1 MKDETVGVKIL
12 LGEPKTALLR
22 LALPMIMAM
31 FFITLY
37 NVVDAFW
44 VAGLGPV
51 ALAAVG
57 YVFPFQFAIMGIGN
71 GIGIGG
77 GSAVSR
83 LIGMNEKERAENTAM
98 HTILIMIVSSVLI
111 TIPLYIA
118 SAPIF
123 ELMGASEAAAGAAAY
138 GSIIFL
144 GTPIIIF
151 SGVGY
156 SLLRAE
162 GDAKRAMY
170 AIIAASLLNIVLDP
184 IFIYTFDMGV
194 AGAAWAS
201 NLAMLIPCLMMIWWM
216 GIKKNTFVRLSVS
229 SFHADRMILHD
240 ILNVGI
246 PASAEN
252 LAIAVKTFALNLILT
267 LVAGTAGV
275 AILTAGWRVV
285 CIALIPLVGIA
296 TAVVSVVGA
305 GYGARVYGNI
315 RIAHLYSIKIGL
327 AISVCITVAII
338 ALAPEIAG
346 VFTAT
351 PGGAAITGDL
361 ILFLLIVSLFFPSI
375 PFGMFSTSLFHGVG
389 KGTTALFLS
398 MLRALILNIIF
409 SWFFA
414 VTLGMGIAGVWWGL
428 VAGNYAGDGI
438 AFIWAWL
445 YTKHLIRIY
454 GADSR
459 TPEELG
465 KKGLF

>member
-1 MKDETVGVKIL
+1 MKEETVGVKIL

-22 LALPMIMAM
+22 LALPMIAAM

-57 YVFPFQFAIMGIGN
+57 YVFPFQFAIMGIGT
-71 GIGIGG
+71 GIGVGG

-83 LIGMNEKERAENTAM
+83 LIGMKDRERAENTSM
-98 HTILIMIVSSVLI
+98 HTILIMIVASVVI
-111 TIPLYIA
+111 TVPFYLA
-118 SAPIF
+118 SGPIF
-123 ELMGASEAAAGAAAY
+123 ELMGAGEAAAGAAMY

-144 GTPIIIF
+144 GTPIILF
-151 SGVGY
+151 SNVGY

-170 AIIAASLLNIVLDP
+170 AIIAASLLNIILDP
-184 IFIYTFDMGV
+184 IFIYTFGMGV

-216 GIKKNTFVRLSVS
+216 AVKKDTFVRLSLPT
-229 SFHADRMILHD
+229 FHPDRTILGD

-252 LAIAVKTFALNLILT
+252 LAIAVKTLALNLILT

-275 AILTAGWRVV
+275 AVLTAGWRIV

-327 AISVCITVAII
+327 AISVCITIAII
-338 ALAPEIAG
+338 ALAPDIAAI
-346 VFTAT
+346 FTGT
-351 PGGAAITGDL
+351 PEGAAITSDL
-361 ILFLLIVSLFFPSI
+361 VLFLLIVSLFFPSI

-398 MLRALILNIIF
+398 MIRTLLLNIIF
-409 SWFFA
+409 SWVFA

-428 VAGNYAGDGI
+428 VAGNYVGDGI
-438 AFIWAWL
+438 AFTWAWL
-445 YTKHLIRIY
+445 YTKHLNWVY

-459 TPEELG
+459 SPEELEE
-465 KKGLF
+465 KGLL